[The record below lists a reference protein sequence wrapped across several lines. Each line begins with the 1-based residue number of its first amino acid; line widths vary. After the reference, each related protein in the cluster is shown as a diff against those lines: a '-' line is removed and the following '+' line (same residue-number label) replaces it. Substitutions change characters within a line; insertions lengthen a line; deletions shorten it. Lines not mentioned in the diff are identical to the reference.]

1 MILKVNIIEDKYDLL
16 SFITLMIVNIL
27 LQLIIILKL
36 PNYSVGLL
44 IGYNILLL
52 IIIFYRAYIHSLIAL
67 LLIANFIPLLYLNNG
82 FHYAFNYE
90 LLTAAPLFLIII
102 LATFQYVS
110 SESSFVF
117 NLSYLQKPVIYIVI
131 YFTIIGAVNIYN
143 GQDRSWVIQQL
154 FHIYLY
160 VLIFPFSYLIDKKK
174 YYFIIFSALLFIA
187 TIISLEYI
195 LLNQI
200 ILNFRFVTF
209 QSGFLPV
216 FSGVLFS
223 FILFEK
229 ETFRKF
235 IGATLFF
242 IITAGA
248 FVTLTRTLWIV
259 TLLTLI
265 VVWFLYLKS
274 KSKLSFKKVFVSIL
288 VLLIPLILMKD
299 ISKGAQ
305 SNSSPT
311 NTVETRA
318 QSVANPL
325 EDTSFLMRI
334 EFAYYASQRFL
345 ESPVI
350 GKGLGDYLKY
360 KIFNVSNTANYYID
374 NSWLYFLWKG
384 GLIGFFLF
392 VWLYLRFF
400 KSAYF
405 VFTNTTDHIT
415 KFLSLGLFAG
425 ILGLSFLAVL
435 SPILIKYKTNV
446 LFALIFAYIEFERS
460 TINNSAEIK
469 EISKI

>member
-1 MILKVNIIEDKYDLL
+1 MILKVNIIEDKYDLF
-16 SFITLMIVNIL
+16 SFIILMIVNVL

-36 PNYSVGLL
+36 PNYSLGLL
-44 IGYNILLL
+44 IGYNILLSV
-52 IIIFYRAYIHSLIAL
+52 IIGYKNHINNFIAL

-90 LLTAAPLFLIII
+90 LLSATPLFLIII

-110 SESSFVF
+110 SESSFTIK
-117 NLSYLQKPVIYIVI
+117 LSYLQKPVIYIVI
-131 YFTIIGAVNIYN
+131 YFTIIGVVDIYN
-143 GQDRSWVIQQL
+143 SKDPSWVIQQL

-160 VLIFPFSYLIDKKK
+160 ILIFPLSYLLDKKK
-174 YYFIIFSALLFIA
+174 YYLIIFSALLLIA
-187 TIISLEYI
+187 TIISFEYI
-195 LLNQI
+195 LLNQV

-209 QSGFLPV
+209 QSGFLPIL
-216 FSGVLFS
+216 SGVLFS

-229 ETFRKF
+229 ETLRR
-235 IGATLFF
+235 IGGTILLL

-259 TLLTLI
+259 TFLI
-265 VVWFLYLKS
+265 LVIVWFLYQKS
-274 KSKLSFKKVFVSIL
+274 KGELSFKKVLFSLL
-288 VLLIPLILMKD
+288 VLLIPLLMMKD
-299 ISKGAQ
+299 IGKGTQ
-305 SNSSPT
+305 PNSSPT

-334 EFAYYASQRFL
+334 EFAYYAFQRFL

-360 KIFNVSNTANYYID
+360 KVFNISDKANYYID

-384 GLIGFFLF
+384 GLIGFLLF
-392 VWLYLRFF
+392 AWLYLRFF
-400 KSAYF
+400 KSSYF
-405 VFTNTTDHIT
+405 VFTNTTNHAT
-415 KFLSLGLFAG
+415 KYLSLGLFAG
-425 ILGLSFLAVL
+425 ILGLCFLAVL

-446 LFALIFAYIEFERS
+446 LFVLIFAYIEFEKS
-460 TINNSAEIK
+460 IIHNSEKIK
-469 EISKI
+469 QI